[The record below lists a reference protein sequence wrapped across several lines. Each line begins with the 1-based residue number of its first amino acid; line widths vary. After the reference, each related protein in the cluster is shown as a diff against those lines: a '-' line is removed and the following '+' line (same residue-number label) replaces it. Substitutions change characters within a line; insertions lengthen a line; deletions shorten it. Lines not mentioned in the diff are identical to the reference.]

1 MKENQRT
8 LSFILS
14 QCCDAVEVTKELV
27 QMYNDLSKSFF
38 FPIHFCCLF
47 SSVRWFPKSA
57 DEMSANENDERETSE
72 KEDDSILLNTVYID
86 SSNLTKIAFAPL
98 ARFRIDGGGRAGSV
112 TGPKFW
118 SVFLLYVSP
127 R

>member
-38 FPIHFCCLF
+38 FLF
-47 SSVRWFPKSA
+47 TFVVFSLPFVGFP
-57 DEMSANENDERETSE
+57 NQ
-72 KEDDSILLNTVYID
+72 
-86 SSNLTKIAFAPL
+86 LT
-98 ARFRIDGGGRAGSV
+98 R
-112 TGPKFW
+112 
-118 SVFLLYVSP
+118 
-127 R
+127 